1 MAWHEL
7 APDLFADAVL
17 TEYVDRRRGLYRAA
31 AFVDGRLEGALF
43 VGPADAPPRWSDL
56 RDMIGGAGV
65 PQAGPLL
72 CACFGVGV
80 AAIRDALVSGKSA
93 DVGDIG
99 IALRAGTKCGT
110 CLPELRSVVA
120 AETHAKAA
128 KERQH
133 DRRAHSHAD

>member
-1 MAWHEL
+1 MSTA
-7 APDLFADAVL
+7 
-17 TEYVDRRRGLYRAA
+17 RRGLYRAA

-43 VGPADAPPRWSDL
+43 AGPADAPPQWSDL
-56 RDMIGGAGV
+56 RAMIGDAGV

-80 AAIRDALVSGKSA
+80 AAIHDALVSGQSV

-110 CLPELRSVVA
+110 CLPELRSIVA
-120 AETHAKAA
+120 TETAR
-128 KERQH
+128 ER
-133 DRRAHSHAD
+133 RKGTPP